1 MLYTFA
7 SPDTDI
13 PPVATDPCNP
23 SPCGLNAECRNGI
36 CNCISEYRGD
46 PYRECRPE
54 CIQNSDCPYDKAC
67 ANNKCINPCN
77 GICGQNAE
85 CAVVNHIATCSC
97 IQDYEGD
104 PFTLC
109 KRVQSECLN
118 LSIICRFL
126 LEKNPVLLKETNLTI
141 LRLDSACQTLRTLP
155 LRT

>member
-1 MLYTFA
+1 MLASLYFYNRKQLLLYTFA
-7 SPDTDI
+7 FPGTDI

-67 ANNKCINPCN
+67 ANNKCISPCN
-77 GICGQNAE
+77 EICGQNAE

-97 IQDYEGD
+97 TQDYEGD

-109 KRVQSECLN
+109 KRVQSEFLN
-118 LSIICRFL
+118 NFSFSPR
-126 LEKNPVLLKETNLTI
+126 KEP
-141 LRLDSACQTLRTLP
+141 CY
-155 LRT
+155 